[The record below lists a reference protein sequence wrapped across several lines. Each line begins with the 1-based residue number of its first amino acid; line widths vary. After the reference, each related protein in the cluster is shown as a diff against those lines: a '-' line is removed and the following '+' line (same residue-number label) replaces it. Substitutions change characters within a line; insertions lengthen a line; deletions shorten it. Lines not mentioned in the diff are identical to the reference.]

1 MAKPPPKT
9 AKQQPEPLAAPH
21 RFIRVLLGLICFFAG
36 AAIMVIEISA
46 NRLLAPNFGNSLY
59 TWTALIGVILVA
71 FSVGGYLGGA
81 LADRMKRMDL
91 LGWLLAGAAALTM
104 LIPALNTMMAD
115 SLKDSGLISGP
126 VIISLLLF
134 ALP

>member
-1 MAKPPPKT
+1 MAKPPAKT
-9 AKQQPEPLAAPH
+9 PTPPTPALAAPH
-21 RFIRVLLGLICFFAG
+21 RLIRLALGAICFVAG

-71 FSVGGYLGGA
+71 FSVGGYLGGV
-81 LADRMKRMDL
+81 LADKMKRMDL

-104 LIPALNTMMAD
+104 LIPVLNSMMAD

-126 VIISLLLF
+126 VMTSLFLF
-134 ALP
+134 